1 MGISIE
7 IAASDV
13 IPKYSPFSTH
23 RLMTQKAIDLLLE
36 KGKLEKRQIEE
47 LKRYKE
53 RIILGSEEEDTLR
66 DWWFGEWYWRPDN
79 HAYDPETGLGKKD
92 HASALDWA
100 KEGAYDPGNKKYND
114 YDWGDAR
121 KHYKNGNKSMAYKC
135 LGHVCH
141 LLQDMSVPG
150 HTIPSIKDGEN
161 GIKKG
166 IHLYSRSI

>member
-1 MGISIE
+1 
-7 IAASDV
+7 
-13 IPKYSPFSTH
+13 
-23 RLMTQKAIDLLLE
+23 
-36 KGKLEKRQIEE
+36 
-47 LKRYKE
+47 
-53 RIILGSEEEDTLR
+53 
-66 DWWFGEWYWRPDN
+66 
-79 HAYDPETGLGKKD
+79 LGKKD

-150 HTIPSIKDGEN
+150 HTIPSIKDGED

-166 IHLYSRSI
+166 YPPLPHGKYEAFIYLNDDGGEKFLEEPTSIIEKKSLDEFFKGIAKESRKFGDR